1 MMKRIS
7 KILRFATISAFVL
20 VLLAFIGQVLF
31 RLLWNFELLNIES
44 YKILQEYWEKG
55 GVFNT
60 FRDCSLGAAL
70 LLMPVIW
77 LVWSYKIYKRGFWKS
92 VLSMIDKIY
101 RRITRPK
108 NMEIEHVSLKNIGGK
123 DKTLDEI
130 ITDKIK
136 ERNAGAGAG
145 HMSANLRKQI
155 AAKIEEN
162 EKE

>member
-1 MMKRIS
+1 MKKIK
-7 KILRFATISAFVL
+7 KILRFTTISAFVL
-20 VLLAFIGQVLF
+20 VVVVFMGQLIF
-31 RLLWNFELLNIES
+31 RLFWNFELLNKES
-44 YKILQEYWEKG
+44 YNVLKEYWEKG

-60 FRDCSLGAAL
+60 FRDCSLGVSL

-77 LVWSYKIYKRGFWKS
+77 LMWSYKLYKKGFWKS
-92 VLSMIDKIY
+92 VLSIIDKTY
-101 RRITRPK
+101 RKITRPQ

-130 ITDKIK
+130 IVDKIK
-136 ERNAGAGAG
+136 ERNADSHGG
-145 HMSANLRKQI
+145 HMAASLRKQI

>member
-1 MMKRIS
+1 MK
-7 KILRFATISAFVL
+7 KIAKLLRFITISAFVL
-20 VLLAFIGQVLF
+20 VILTYIGQVIF
-31 RLLWNFELLNIES
+31 KSFWNFDLLNRKS
-44 YKILQEYWEKG
+44 YQVLNNYWEKG

-60 FRDCSLGAAL
+60 FRDCSLVASL
-70 LLMPVIW
+70 FLFPIIW
-77 LVWSYKIYKRGFWKS
+77 LVISRKIYKKGFWKS
-92 VLSMIDKIY
+92 VLSLIDKSY
-101 RRITRPK
+101 RKITRPQ

-136 ERNAGAGAG
+136 EQNGNVTGG
-145 HMSANLRKQI
+145 HTSANIRKQV

>member
-1 MMKRIS
+1 MK
-7 KILRFATISAFVL
+7 KIANLFRFMIISAFVL
-20 VLLAFIGQVLF
+20 VVLAYIGQIIFKLF
-31 RLLWNFELLNIES
+31 WNFDLLDQKS
-44 YKILQEYWEKG
+44 YKVLYDYWEKG

-60 FRDCSLGAAL
+60 FRDCSLGASL

-77 LVWSYKIYKRGFWKS
+77 LMISRKIYKKGFWKS
-92 VLSMIDKIY
+92 ILGIIDKSY
-101 RRITRPK
+101 RKMTRPESL
-108 NMEIEHVSLKNIGGK
+108 EIEHVSLKNIGGK

-136 ERNAGAGAG
+136 EQNGNIGG
-145 HMSANLRKQI
+145 SHTSANIRKQI

>member
-1 MMKRIS
+1 MK
-7 KILRFATISAFVL
+7 KIKNFLRFTIISAFIL
-20 VLLAFIGQVLF
+20 IALAFVGQVLF
-31 RLLWNFELLNIES
+31 RLFWNFELLDVES

-70 LLMPVIW
+70 LLMPVVW
-77 LVWSYKIYKRGFWKS
+77 LVWSYKIYKKGFWKS
-92 VLSMIDKIY
+92 VLSMIDVIY
-101 RRITRPK
+101 RKITRPK
-108 NMEIEHVSLKNIGGK
+108 NMEVEHVSLKNIGGK

-136 ERNAGAGAG
+136 ERNKNAETG
-145 HMSANLRKQI
+145 HMSANLRRQI

>member
-1 MMKRIS
+1 MN
-7 KILRFATISAFVL
+7 KIPKVLRSTTISAFVL
-20 VLLAFIGQVLF
+20 AVLAYAGQIVF
-31 RLLWNFELLNIES
+31 KILWNFDLLDQKS
-44 YKILQEYWEKG
+44 YKVLYDYWEKG

-60 FRDCSLGAAL
+60 FRDCSLGVAL
-70 LLMPVIW
+70 LLLPVIW
-77 LVWSYKIYKRGFWKS
+77 LSISRKIYKKGFWKS
-92 VLSMIDKIY
+92 VISLIDKSY
-101 RRITRPK
+101 RKMTRPQ

-136 ERNAGAGAG
+136 EQNGNTTSG
-145 HMSANLRKQI
+145 HTSTNIRKQI

>member
-1 MMKRIS
+1 MK
-7 KILRFATISAFVL
+7 KLGKLLKFTTISIFVL
-20 VLLAFIGQVLF
+20 AVLTSVGQILFKLFWNFDLLNQKSYQVL
-31 RLLWNFELLNIES
+31 
-44 YKILQEYWEKG
+44 YDYWEKG

-60 FRDCSLGAAL
+60 FRDCSLGLSL
-70 LLMPVIW
+70 LLLPIIW
-77 LVWSYKIYKRGFWKS
+77 LVVSHKIYKNGFWKS
-92 VLSMIDKIY
+92 VLTIIDKLY
-101 RRITRPK
+101 RKITRPQ

-136 ERNAGAGAG
+136 EQNGNGASG
-145 HMSANLRKQI
+145 HTSTNIRRQI

>member
-1 MMKRIS
+1 MK
-7 KILRFATISAFVL
+7 KIAKLLRFTTISAFVL
-20 VLLAFIGQVLF
+20 AVLAYIGQFLF
-31 RLLWNFELLNIES
+31 KLFWNFDLLNQKS
-44 YKILQEYWEKG
+44 YQVLYNYWEKG

-60 FRDCSLGAAL
+60 FRDCSLGVAL
-70 LLMPVIW
+70 FLFPVIW
-77 LVWSYKIYKRGFWKS
+77 LAVSHKIYKKGFWKS
-92 VLSMIDKIY
+92 ILALIDKSY
-101 RRITRPK
+101 RKITRPQ

-136 ERNAGAGAG
+136 EQNGNISGR
-145 HMSANLRKQI
+145 HTSANIRKQI